1 MYEWIIW
8 AGIALFIALTC
19 IGVLLYFESE
29 RYDKRFKKSI
39 ELVRAIKTQKLLEFT
54 KKFYEEDLSRLTTT
68 EITETKQDEE
78 SKDTEGSKG
87 SQTAKNDFPTPEEY
101 EILGTEMLNKNRNL
115 KKLTKKASDL
125 KMWYDYLPK
134 PKEFLVK
141 AGFWSFMLGFAM
153 LSVCLSM
160 WVELNNINEI
170 RYSGYLIF
178 FWIFFIL
185 QIFKHLLRYH
195 FVTKNIHEHMDM
207 LREGDLTKF

>member
-8 AGIALFIALTC
+8 AGIVLFITLTC
-19 IGVLLYFESE
+19 IGVLLNFESE

-39 ELVRAIKTQKLLEFT
+39 ETVRAIKTQKLLEFT
-54 KKFYEEDLSRLTTT
+54 KKFYEEDLSKPTSI
-68 EITETKQDEE
+68 EKTETKHNEDSKENE
-78 SKDTEGSKG
+78 SKEPKE
-87 SQTAKNDFPTPEEY
+87 AKDDFPTAQEY
-101 EILGTEMLNKNRNL
+101 ETLGMEILNKNRNL

-141 AGFWSFMLGFAM
+141 AGFWCFMLGFAL
-153 LSVCLSM
+153 LSSCLSI

-170 RYSGYLIF
+170 RYSGYLTF

-207 LREGDLTKF
+207 LREGDLAKF